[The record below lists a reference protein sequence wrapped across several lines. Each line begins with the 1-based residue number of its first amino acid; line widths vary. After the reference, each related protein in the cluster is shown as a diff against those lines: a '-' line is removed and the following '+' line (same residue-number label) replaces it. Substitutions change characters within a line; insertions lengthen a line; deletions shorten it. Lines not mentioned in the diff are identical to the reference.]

1 MSRWWLRHRQHVGET
16 SNAVGGGLA
25 TIHWE
30 GSQSMDVV
38 YQRCCGLDVH
48 RRTVVACLLTPDGRT
63 VRTFGT
69 TLPALLELGAWLV
82 EAGVEAV
89 AMESTGVYW
98 KPIYNVLEVH
108 DLTIQVVNAQHL
120 KTVPGRKTD
129 VNDAE
134 WLAELL
140 RVGLLRGSLIPSRD
154 QRELREWVR
163 YRASLVA
170 ARAAEVNRIQALLT
184 GANINTKAVASD
196 ILGQTGRQILD
207 ALVAGETDPATLAA
221 LGDGRLRTSAGER
234 RAALTGTLSLQQR
247 ALLQHHLAHI
257 DFLTQQI
264 AALEA
269 TISAR
274 LAPHSDALAR
284 LDTIPGVGLR
294 TAEVIVTELGTD
306 MRRFPSAGHAAAW
319 AGLSPGQHESGGIR
333 HRAPTRH
340 GNRFLRAALVEAA
353 RAAARSHDTRL
364 GRTYQRLARRI
375 GPNKAAVAIARK
387 ILVIAYYLLRDGG
400 LYHDPTPAQLPAH
413 VRERRRR
420 RALQDLAALG
430 YAVTLTPVAVPA

>member
-1 MSRWWLRHRQHVGET
+1 
-16 SNAVGGGLA
+16 
-25 TIHWE
+25 
-30 GSQSMDVV
+30 MDVV

-69 TLPALLELGAWLV
+69 TLTALLELGAWLL
-82 EAGVEAV
+82 AAQVEAV

-98 KPIYNVLEVH
+98 KPVYNVLEVH

-134 WLAELL
+134 WLADLL
-140 RVGLLRGSLIPSRD
+140 RLGLLRGSLIPSRE
-154 QRELREWVR
+154 QRELRELVR
-163 YRASLVA
+163 YRTSLVA
-170 ARAAEVNRIQALLT
+170 VRAAEVNRIQALLT
-184 GANINTKAVASD
+184 GANINTKQVASD
-196 ILGQTGRQILD
+196 ILGRAGRAILD
-207 ALVAGETDPATLAA
+207 AVAAGETAPERLAA
-221 LGDGRLRTSAGER
+221 LGEGRLRTPPAAR
-234 RAALTGTLSLQQR
+234 QAALTGTLGVHQREVLRLQ
-247 ALLQHHLAHI
+247 LAHI
-257 DFLTQQI
+257 DFLDQQL
-264 AALEA
+264 ATVEA
-269 TISAR
+269 TISTR

-306 MRRFPSAGHAAAW
+306 MSRFPSAGHAAAW
-319 AGLSPGQHESGGIR
+319 AGLSPGQHESGGTR
-333 HRAPTRH
+333 QRAPTRR

-353 RAAARSHDTRL
+353 RAAARSRGTVL
-364 GRTYQRLARRI
+364 GRTYQRLVPRLGTAR
-375 GPNKAAVAIARK
+375 AAVALARK

-400 LYHDPTPAQLPAH
+400 IYHEPTPALLPAH
-413 VRERRRR
+413 VRDRRRR
-420 RALQDLAALG
+420 RALQELAALG